1 MESNI
6 FSQLIKKE
14 WADNRKPLL
23 LGVLVVWGTFILM
36 GGFLGSIPTGAGTA
50 IFLFTF
56 FAGLAVS
63 VGSSMAFSNMKS
75 KEGRINALMLPASV
89 SQKYMVRWLAAVP
102 GLLIVVV
109 IGFLLGDLTRI
120 LVERINDF
128 SGISIC
134 RWIQGNVGNH
144 NDEFRFLFTAVAGTI
159 LCAQACYFLG
169 AIVWPKH
176 SFIKTLATLQVLQVV
191 MGIVAVTCR
200 FHFDTTLIDSPDVL
214 ISLSWVFIAVVC
226 TSVYW
231 LAYVRFRRS
240 EVIYKLF

>member
-1 MESNI
+1 MNCNI
-6 FSQLIKKE
+6 FSLLLKKE

-63 VGSSMAFSNMKS
+63 VGSSLAFSNMKT
-75 KEGRINALMLPASV
+75 KEGRINALMLPASS

-102 GLLIVVV
+102 GLLIVVI
-109 IGFLLGDLTRI
+109 IGFFLGDLSRV
-120 LVERINDF
+120 LVEKINHF
-128 SGISIC
+128 LGISMWQ
-134 RWIQGNVGNH
+134 WIQATVGDH
-144 NDEFRFLFTAVAGTI
+144 NNEFRFLFTAVSGTL
-159 LCAQACYFLG
+159 LCSQACYFLG

-191 MGIVAVTCR
+191 IGIVLVGCR
-200 FHFDTTLIDSPDVL
+200 FDIPHSMIDSMDGL
-214 ISLSWVFIAVVC
+214 IYISWACIMLFCIGI
-226 TSVYW
+226 YW
-231 LAYVRFRRS
+231 LAYLRFRRS
-240 EVIYKLF
+240 EVIYKLI